1 MEVALMLG
9 GVGVAHLL
17 AVISPGPS
25 LLVVARTAVSSSR
38 AAGAWVALGLGL
50 GTLVWAVAA
59 LFGLGLLFAA
69 APWLYA
75 GLRIGG
81 ALYLL
86 YLAVMLW
93 RHAGDP
99 LPVGPGD
106 SPAGTR
112 PALGAAGAVRLG
124 LLTQLSNP
132 KVAVFFGSIFVAL
145 LPPVVPGWMAAALLV
160 IVFANEVG
168 WYLGVAVAFST
179 PRLRDGYARLKAWI
193 DRATGSVLA
202 ALGLR
207 LAADG

>member
-1 MEVALMLG
+1 METAMLLAGVAM
-9 GVGVAHLL
+9 AHLL

-25 LLVVARTAVSSSR
+25 LLVVARTSVAASR
-38 AAGAWVALGLGL
+38 RAGAWVALGLGL

-99 LPVGPGD
+99 LPVAA
-106 SPAGTR
+106 SAARAVTTPA
-112 PALGAAGAVRLG
+112 AAVRLG
-124 LLTQLSNP
+124 VLTQLSNP

-145 LPPVVPGWMAAALLV
+145 LPSVVPGWMAGALLA

-168 WYLGVAVAFST
+168 WYVAVALAFST
-179 PRLRDGYARLKAWI
+179 PRLRSGYARVKAWI
-193 DRATGSVLA
+193 DRTAGAVLGL
-202 ALGLR
+202 LGLR
-207 LAADG
+207 LAAGS